1 MTQRLGILGCP
12 TKKFQLGGRV
22 NFSKGSACILKGKQ
36 KLENII
42 LKGGSNKKELN
53 LARSILRAG
62 NAFKDIAS
70 LRGTL
75 GPAALAFTAATEAG
89 LVGYDMLSKGQTF
102 REAVG
107 DSLFNY
113 ALGDKTKIDTS
124 EERYKRYES
133 LGYDPDRIRF
143 FEKSLDRIDE
153 IGSQYDELRKKATAL
168 GGPKLSEPVLKKQFD
183 IAEKARQEFPAFTQD
198 LFRTGEA
205 QRLQGLDYATEMDY
219 LQKAKRDAE
228 AQQLQSMG
236 PKILGEIFPPKEE
249 SRIERL
255 AELGYQSPRPSDIQL
270 ADGGLIGD
278 KSGRPPESG
287 PMSQG
292 LPGIL
297 KRAMKIKE

>member
-1 MTQRLGILGCP
+1 
-12 TKKFQLGGRV
+12 KEFQLGGRV

-143 FEKSLDRIDE
+143 FERSLDRIDE

-255 AELGYQSPRPSDIQL
+255 AELG
-270 ADGGLIGD
+270 
-278 KSGRPPESG
+278 
-287 PMSQG
+287 
-292 LPGIL
+292 
-297 KRAMKIKE
+297 